1 MSTEQD
7 VAPNTQIDSA
17 PDSAPDSPTYTRE
30 QVEAREKQARD
41 TAWAEARRAFK
52 ADRSNGKQPDKQEA
66 PAKVDNGGGG
76 DALTRALRQRDA
88 LDDALAGRPIT
99 AEQRR
104 FMRDQMKSADPDVPD
119 DWAKAFVSMFIGG
132 SPGTE
137 PTPINKPASGEVVL
151 GPRNPPQSDGGAPQG
166 LPVWERP
173 SDPFKWSAE
182 DVTRLVAQKGPR
194 DAHRLIR
201 RKAEEYARN
210 IRLAVPTGRREG

>member
-99 AEQRR
+99 AGYRTNP
-104 FMRDQMKSADPDVPD
+104 DQQARE
-119 DWAKAFVSMFIGG
+119 WRGG
-132 SPGTE
+132 
-137 PTPINKPASGEVVL
+137 V
-151 GPRNPPQSDGGAPQG
+151 GPEES
-166 LPVWERP
+166 
-173 SDPFKWSAE
+173 SAE
-182 DVTRLVAQKGPR
+182 
-194 DAHRLIR
+194 R
-201 RKAEEYARN
+201 RWCTARAPS
-210 IRLAVPTGRREG
+210 LGASE